1 MGKSKKKKKSK
12 TKKPTKK
19 KSSRKRKAYETDISY
34 SSSDE
39 PAPKR
44 PRLSQIIV
52 KPTSVPPDNTNVR
65 RSKRVRFKPLDWWR
79 NERIDNP
86 NSQPLEYED
95 VKSKGFEGELDY
107 EPGSK
112 AQDSFVNKKKTK
124 RSRRKPKSKAVKKKK
139 SKRSKKSKKG
149 REEQSSSPEPMSEDE
164 PSDDDEE
171 ENTTPFDGTA
181 WIYDSKNDK
190 MAQNCVVKTQK
201 CINLMPL
208 GAHPDNEDGESEKVP
223 VSKQVRGAKGL
234 EEEGFSCG
242 VLEIPPESQKHAEVS
257 YYTEQFFVHQCE
269 KKKLI
274 FKLGEDEFVLSRGS
288 MFYVPPENEYSLRN
302 LSKTHPVKIIFTLIK
317 KPDDMMDSQTQSQ
330 SQTQNTPLR

>member
-1 MGKSKKKKKSK
+1 MG
-12 TKKPTKK
+12 
-19 KSSRKRKAYETDISY
+19 
-34 SSSDE
+34 
-39 PAPKR
+39 
-44 PRLSQIIV
+44 
-52 KPTSVPPDNTNVR
+52 
-65 RSKRVRFKPLDWWR
+65 
-79 NERIDNP
+79 
-86 NSQPLEYED
+86 
-95 VKSKGFEGELDY
+95 GFEGELDY

-124 RSRRKPKSKAVKKKK
+124 RTRRKPKSKAVKKKK

-164 PSDDDEE
+164 PSDDDDEQE

-288 MFYVPPENEYSLRN
+288 MFYVPPENEY
-302 LSKTHPVKIIFTLIK
+302 
-317 KPDDMMDSQTQSQ
+317 
-330 SQTQNTPLR
+330 